1 MAIDYEKLLNWPV
14 PEVVH
19 TYTKRD
25 VMLYALGIGLGG
37 DPVDRGQLRYVYELD
52 LVAMPSMAVV
62 LGYPG
67 FWVKDPGTG
76 VDWKRVVHGEQSLRI
91 LKPLPIEGTVVGKT
105 KVEAIIDKGAGKGA
119 IIYARRDISDQASG
133 EVLATVSM
141 STFCRGDGGF
151 GGPTGPSPKPH
162 APPERPPDLSCDLAT
177 IQQAALLY
185 RLNGDYNPLHADPEV
200 AKAAGFDRPI
210 LHGLCTFGVATH
222 AILRS
227 CCDYDPHALHAI
239 DARFSAPV
247 YPGETIRTE
256 IWREADGVS
265 FRARAVERD
274 VVVLN
279 NGRAE
284 LA

>member
-1 MAIDYEKLLNWPV
+1 MTIDYEKLLNWRV
-14 PEVVH
+14 PEIVH

-25 VMLYALGIGLGG
+25 TMLYALGIGLGG
-37 DPVDRGQLRYVYELD
+37 DPVDHGQLRYVYEPE

-67 FWVKDPGTG
+67 FWLKDPGTG

-91 LKPLPIEGTVVGKT
+91 LNPLPVEGTVVGT
-105 KVEAIIDKGAGKGA
+105 TRVEAIVDKGADKGA
-119 IIYARRDISDQASG
+119 IIHSRRDISDRESG
-133 EVLATVSM
+133 EALATVSM

-151 GGPTGPSPKPH
+151 GGPAGPSPKPH
-162 APPERPPDLSCDLAT
+162 ALPARPPDLSCDLT
-177 IQQAALLY
+177 TMPQAALLY

-200 AKAAGFDRPI
+200 AMAAGFDRPI
-210 LHGLCTFGVATH
+210 LHGLCTFGAATH

-227 CCDYDPHALHAI
+227 CCGYDPLALHAI
-239 DARFSAPV
+239 EARFSAPV

-256 IWREADGVS
+256 IWREGDDVS
-265 FRARAVERD
+265 FRAGAIERD

-284 LA
+284 LS